1 MQQTVFEVSAAAS
14 AAPSGTGAKEY
25 NKLRRIVDEQGGH
38 IEEAMDGVESVAN
51 KVEVLDAE
59 VKDVWR
65 KFPPAFEDMRK
76 KQGGLQGDFDVLN
89 KSTALLRLEHD
100 RNFVSHEALHGAS
113 KQMKSDLQHTMDK
126 VAALEVAK
134 MGVRL
139 PPGVLGKGV
148 SGINARGGGWLASW
162 RMSNSISVASW
173 RSRAKMSCCACARM
187 GREDQ
192 VSSGDDRRRRR
203 HAIVMR
209 AMRVA
214 YLQMGL
220 MIAKK
225 LAQEEEDVL
234 Q

>member
-1 MQQTVFEVSAAAS
+1 MFSACC
-14 AAPSGTGAKEY
+14 
-25 NKLRRIVDEQGGH
+25 
-38 IEEAMDGVESVAN
+38 
-51 KVEVLDAE
+51 
-59 VKDVWR
+59 
-65 KFPPAFEDMRK
+65 
-76 KQGGLQGDFDVLN
+76 
-89 KSTALLRLEHD
+89 LLRLPGVRMAEPG
-100 RNFVSHEALHGAS
+100 AL
-113 KQMKSDLQHTMDK
+113 
-126 VAALEVAK
+126 
-134 MGVRL
+134 GVRL

-148 SGINARGGGWLASW
+148 SGIKARGGGWLASW